1 MMTRSGVSD
10 LNRWPVGKTRISSKG
25 FTFVEIMVV
34 VAIISLLAMIAV
46 PSVAR
51 ARQNAEDAK
60 TQKELQSI
68 YTAIVM
74 FHTQNGHEPTS
85 WAELRPYITIDETKY
100 ELNPN

>member
-1 MMTRSGVSD
+1 MNRESGI
-10 LNRWPVGKTRISSKG
+10 NRKPVWKPRTPTQG
-25 FTFVEIMVV
+25 FTLVEVMLVV
-34 VAIISLLAMIAV
+34 GIIALLAMIAI

-68 YTAIVM
+68 FTAMVM
-74 FHTQNGHEPTS
+74 FQTQNNRYPTS
-85 WAELRPYITIDETKY
+85 LVELRPYITIDETKY